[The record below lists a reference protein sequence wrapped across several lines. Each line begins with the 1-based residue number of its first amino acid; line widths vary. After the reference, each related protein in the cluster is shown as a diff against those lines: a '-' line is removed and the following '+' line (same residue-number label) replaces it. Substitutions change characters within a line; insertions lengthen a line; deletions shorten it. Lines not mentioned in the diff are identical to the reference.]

1 LEDRISRQESQR
13 PGAALFALAAIV
25 LITAAWWALALW
37 PVGTAEPEW
46 LARTRAACFGS
57 HGGGL
62 PDAGGWILLIGE
74 PLGMAAAL
82 FAVWGKS
89 LRSNMRWIG
98 AQRRWRLTAALFVV
112 ATVAFFSTLGL
123 RAARA
128 QATFPTS
135 FDPGGGLAQR
145 VDLPA
150 PSFAL
155 VDQRGERVSLSE
167 MRGGQTLLTFAY
179 GHCSTVCPTI
189 VTDLR
194 IVRRESRSNNV
205 RIVILTLDPWRDTP
219 ERLSSL
225 AEHWKTD
232 ANDRVLSGSVADV
245 DKTLDALAVGRKRN
259 ETTGD
264 IDHGSTVMLI
274 DSRGRIK
281 WRVDGGS
288 RDDFAALLRGSP

>member
-1 LEDRISRQESQR
+1 MEDRVSRQPEDR

-37 PVGTAEPEW
+37 PVGAAEPEW

-57 HGGGL
+57 HAGGL

-74 PLGMAAAL
+74 PLGMTAAI
-82 FAVWGKS
+82 FAVWGGS
-89 LRSNMRWIG
+89 LKNNVRWIR
-98 AQRRWRLTAALFVV
+98 ARRTWRLSAAAFVV
-112 ATVAFFSTLGL
+112 AAVAFFSTLGL

-128 QATFPTS
+128 QGPVEFDPTS
-135 FDPGGGLAQR
+135 GLAQR
-145 VDLPA
+145 VDLRA
-150 PSFAL
+150 PSIAL
-155 VDQRGERVSLSE
+155 VDQRGDRTSLSE
-167 MRGGQTLLTFAY
+167 ISGGQTLLTFAY
-179 GHCSTVCPTI
+179 GHCSTVCPSI

-194 IVRRESRSNNV
+194 IARRESKSEKV

-219 ERLSSL
+219 ERLPTL
-225 AEHWKTD
+225 AQHWKLEGD
-232 ANDRVLSGSVADV
+232 DRVLSGSVADV
-245 DKTLDALAVGRKRN
+245 DSTLDALAVGRKRN

-274 DSRGRIK
+274 DSRGRIT

-288 RDDFAALLRGSP
+288 RADFAVLLRGSL

>member
-1 LEDRISRQESQR
+1 VEDRVSAKTAER

-37 PVGTAEPEW
+37 PVGGVEPQW

-57 HGGGL
+57 HAGSL

-74 PLGMAAAL
+74 PLGMTAAL
-82 FAVWGKS
+82 GAMWGSS
-89 LRSNMRWIG
+89 LKKNLRWIT
-98 AQRRWRLTAALFVV
+98 AHRTWQFTAALFIV

-128 QATFPTS
+128 QGAFPEQ
-135 FDPGGGLAQR
+135 FDPTAGLAR
-145 VDLPA
+145 RIDLHA

-155 VDQRGERVSLSE
+155 ADQNGERASLAE
-167 MRGGQTLLTFAY
+167 FRGGRTLLTFAY
-179 GHCSTVCPTI
+179 GHCSTVCPSV

-194 IVRRESRSNNV
+194 IARRESGLDDV

-219 ERLSSL
+219 ERLQTL
-225 AEHWKTD
+225 AEQWKVG
-232 ANDRVLSGSVADV
+232 ANDRVLSGAVVDV
-245 DKTLDALAVGRKRN
+245 GRTLDVLGVGRKRN

-264 IDHGSTVMLI
+264 LDHGSTVMLI
-274 DSRGRIK
+274 DADGRIT
-281 WRVDGGS
+281 WRVDGGG
-288 RDDFAALLRGSP
+288 RADFINLLRNSL

>member
-1 LEDRISRQESQR
+1 
-13 PGAALFALAAIV
+13 
-25 LITAAWWALALW
+25 
-37 PVGTAEPEW
+37 
-46 LARTRAACFGS
+46 
-57 HGGGL
+57 
-62 PDAGGWILLIGE
+62 
-74 PLGMAAAL
+74 
-82 FAVWGKS
+82 
-89 LRSNMRWIG
+89 
-98 AQRRWRLTAALFVV
+98 
-112 ATVAFFSTLGL
+112 
-123 RAARA
+123 
-128 QATFPTS
+128 
-135 FDPGGGLAQR
+135 
-145 VDLPA
+145 
-150 PSFAL
+150 
-155 VDQRGERVSLSE
+155 
-167 MRGGQTLLTFAY
+167 
-179 GHCSTVCPTI
+179 